1 MQTIDLGTISIGGED
16 LGAPKRPEPT
26 QAPRSPFPTRE
37 ASRPAAPIAPPAPVI
52 REPAVREPA
61 CSAPTARE
69 PVSRETPRTRPTEEY
84 CEECGASR
92 PCNDDIYFEKCE
104 DHKVCH
110 IGDTVMEGQGRILDL
125 TMCLKNVCPGKRVAV
140 GIALSE
146 LDPRGNEYPRGMKT
160 FTVPAH
166 HHSYCADIPV
176 EAMRFILPED
186 ISVSGTSDSYGN
198 RRHFT
203 ARVVAHYID
212 FNSATAGL

>member
-1 MQTIDLGTISIGGED
+1 MC
-16 LGAPKRPEPT
+16 
-26 QAPRSPFPTRE
+26 
-37 ASRPAAPIAPPAPVI
+37 I
-52 REPAVREPA
+52 RDRREPA

-160 FTVPAH
+160 FTVPEM
-166 HHSYCADIPV
+166 CIRDRP
-176 EAMRFILPED
+176 
-186 ISVSGTSDSYGN
+186 
-198 RRHFT
+198 
-203 ARVVAHYID
+203 AR
-212 FNSATAGL
+212 ATALSRSPCTFCRTSM

>member
-37 ASRPAAPIAPPAPVI
+37 ASRPVAPPAPVI

-61 CSAPTARE
+61 CPAPTARE
-69 PVSRETPRTRPTEEY
+69 PVSRETPRARSTEEY

-186 ISVSGTSDSYGN
+186 ISVSGTSDSCGN

>member
-1 MQTIDLGTISIGGED
+1 
-16 LGAPKRPEPT
+16 
-26 QAPRSPFPTRE
+26 
-37 ASRPAAPIAPPAPVI
+37 
-52 REPAVREPA
+52 
-61 CSAPTARE
+61 
-69 PVSRETPRTRPTEEY
+69 
-84 CEECGASR
+84 
-92 PCNDDIYFEKCE
+92 
-104 DHKVCH
+104 
-110 IGDTVMEGQGRILDL
+110 MEGQGRILDL

-186 ISVSGTSDSYGN
+186 ISVSGTSDSCGN